1 MMRSRGMQ
9 VCKRMEERGRGY
21 WSDEMASREKMW
33 ELEMGEGVWSCVV
46 LCAGARAAIGISG
59 REKELSRAQTLSGLW
74 RCRNSTHTR
83 RVQNCQSARYK
94 GWINLLQY
102 GDGLRA
108 TAYRP
113 TQTVFISTAMRLG
126 PPPRTGKGF
135 DSLKD
140 QRGSPLAHS
149 QVKRSLKGFFLRT
162 DTLRIRY
169 SCKSTLPRYA

>member
-1 MMRSRGMQ
+1 
-9 VCKRMEERGRGY
+9 
-21 WSDEMASREKMW
+21 MASREKMW
-33 ELEMGEGVWSCVV
+33 EREMGEGVWSCVV